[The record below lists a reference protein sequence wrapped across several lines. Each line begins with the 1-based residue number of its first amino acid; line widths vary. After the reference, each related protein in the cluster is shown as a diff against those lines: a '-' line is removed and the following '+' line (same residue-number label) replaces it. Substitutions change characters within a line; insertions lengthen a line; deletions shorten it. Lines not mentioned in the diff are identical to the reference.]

1 MNKKIIISII
11 IIIVLALG
19 AYQIFLKKEKTT
31 YTVTD
36 VVRGTISQEVS
47 ETGQIQKGDK
57 INIGFRNT
65 GRIES
70 ISVKVGD
77 KVKKG
82 DVLAK
87 LDTSDLRIQLQQAN
101 ANLSLNQAQLNK
113 LLAGAGVEQIKSAQT
128 TVSNA
133 EAAFQNAKQKLTDI
147 TAQATASLN
156 DSYEDA
162 LNVLEDAYLKAYN
175 SRNAAL
181 AVQRS
186 YFTGNDQQSLEVKE
200 NSQVV
205 ETAASKIKTCLDS
218 AQANKSGGNID
229 LNLAQIKSESSNIA
243 GYLKII
249 RETCESPGYSGLVSS
264 ADKALL
270 DTHRTN
276 ISTAITNIAN
286 AQQAI
291 FSTKLD
297 NEYDINT
304 AKTNASSTE
313 GTLLSAKD
321 ALTVLTA
328 SPRKEDVDLYKA
340 QVDKA
345 QAEVQI
351 LDNKIYE
358 AYLRSPIDGQVAE
371 IKKRAGELVQSASS
385 DAVLVLLPTAVFQVE
400 ADIYEEDVIKMSIG
414 NEVDIS
420 LIAFPDQ
427 IFKGRVVF
435 IDPAEKLV
443 DGVVYYNTVID
454 FEQMPDEVKPGMTAD
469 LVIKTASKENV
480 LMIPGSAAKKKNG
493 KVIVEVLKGKNI
505 EERGVQIGLAG
516 NNDTLEVISGLQEGE
531 KVIIR

>member
-1 MNKKIIISII
+1 MII
-11 IIIVLALG
+11 IIIVLVLG
-19 AYQIFLKKEKTT
+19 AYQIFLKKEKPS
-31 YTVTD
+31 YTVIN
-36 VVRGTISQEVS
+36 VVRGIISQEVS

-57 INIGFRNT
+57 INISFRNP

-70 ISVKVGD
+70 ISAKVGD

-87 LDTSDLRIQLQQAN
+87 LDTSDLRIQLQEAN
-101 ANLSLNQAQLNK
+101 ANLSLNQAQSNK

-133 EAAFQNAKQKLTDI
+133 EAAFQNAQQKLADI
-147 TAQATASLN
+147 TAQAAASLN

-175 SRNAAL
+175 SNNAAL
-181 AVQRS
+181 SVQRS
-186 YFTGNDQQSLEVKE
+186 YFIGNDQQSLDVKE
-200 NSQVV
+200 NRQAI
-205 ETAASKIKTCLDS
+205 ETAASKIKTYLDS
-218 AQANKSGGNID
+218 AKTNKSEGNID
-229 LNLAQIKSESSNIA
+229 LNLAQIRNDLSNIA
-243 GYLKII
+243 GYLKVI
-249 RETCESPGYSGLVSS
+249 RETCESSGYSSLVSS
-264 ADKALL
+264 TDKTSL

-276 ISTAITNIAN
+276 INTAITNIAN

-291 FSTKLD
+291 SSVKLD

-304 AKTNASSTE
+304 ARTSASSTE

-321 ALTVLTA
+321 ALAVLTA
-328 SPRKEDVDLYKA
+328 SPRKEDVDLYRA

-345 QAEVQI
+345 QAAVQI

-358 AYLRSPIDGQVAE
+358 TYLRSPIDGQVAE
-371 IKKRAGELVQSASS
+371 IKKRAGELVQSALS
-385 DAVLVLLPTAVFQVE
+385 DTVVVLLPAAVFQVE
-400 ADIYEEDVIKMSIG
+400 TDIYEEDVIKMSIG

-443 DGVVYYNTVID
+443 DGVVYYHTVID

-480 LMIPGSAAKKKNG
+480 LMIPGSAVKKKDN
-493 KVIVEVLKGKNI
+493 KIIVEVLNGKNI
-505 EERGVQIGLAG
+505 EEREVQIGLAG
-516 NNDTLEVISGLQEGE
+516 NNDALEVIAGLEEGE